1 MSNRVYITGMGVV
14 SSIGMNVEENLQSLK
29 TSKTGLCFTQFLDS
43 IHKHELPVCEIPLGD
58 DALAERLGLSVS
70 DGYTRTSLLGLL
82 AVKEAL
88 ASAGISDMKSA
99 TTALISS
106 TTVGG
111 MRNTEMIYHELLSPN
126 LREEYIN
133 FLNSHD
139 LGESTERIA
148 DYFGVKDFVT
158 TISTACSSSANA
170 IILGARLIKH
180 GIVDRAICGGTDT
193 LSKFTINGFNS
204 LMILDKEH
212 SRPFDDSRVGLNLG
226 EGAGYIILE
235 SEALV
240 KKENKKIFAELTGYS
255 NTNDAFHQTA
265 SSPEGNGAFMAMSEA
280 LEMSG
285 LSKSDISYINVHGTA
300 TPNND
305 VSEGR
310 AMHRLFGDA
319 LPKFSSTKPFTGHTL
334 AACGGIEAVYAILAI
349 QHSLIFPSLNFK
361 NKMNEVDIAPQTTL
375 LENYE
380 VNHVLSNS
388 FGFGGNNTS
397 IIISKA

>member
-1 MSNRVYITGMGVV
+1 
-14 SSIGMNVEENLQSLK
+14 
-29 TSKTGLCFTQFLDS
+29 
-43 IHKHELPVCEIPLGD
+43 LGD

-226 EGAGYIILE
+226 EGAGYIIL
-235 SEALV
+235 
-240 KKENKKIFAELTGYS
+240 
-255 NTNDAFHQTA
+255 
-265 SSPEGNGAFMAMSEA
+265 
-280 LEMSG
+280 
-285 LSKSDISYINVHGTA
+285 
-300 TPNND
+300 
-305 VSEGR
+305 
-310 AMHRLFGDA
+310 
-319 LPKFSSTKPFTGHTL
+319 
-334 AACGGIEAVYAILAI
+334 
-349 QHSLIFPSLNFK
+349 
-361 NKMNEVDIAPQTTL
+361 
-375 LENYE
+375 
-380 VNHVLSNS
+380 
-388 FGFGGNNTS
+388 
-397 IIISKA
+397 